1 MPRKLPPL
9 NALRTFEA
17 AARLSS
23 FTRAA
28 DELCVTHGAVSQQ
41 IRALEDYFGRPLF
54 DRVHGKVALN
64 SAGTKL
70 LPDICSSLERIE
82 NAIARVAVADS
93 SEILTVNVTTIFA
106 SHWLMSRL
114 RDFQQKYPD
123 ILVHLAPSPSFP
135 DNLGLGVDVAIRWGA
150 TNMANVHVEK
160 LIDVDT
166 FIACAPSLI
175 TGERPLRQPSDL
187 LAHNLIHD
195 DNGQAWEALLTKLG
209 VEGRKRGKEL
219 FYADFGLALQEAVE
233 GGGLI
238 VAGSLLAARDLEAG
252 RLVIPFDCF
261 IPNRKDYHLYYAEH
275 AASQPKVELFCAWI
289 REQAVSYRDS
299 NLDYRRFMAR

>member
-23 FTRAA
+23 FTQAA
-28 DELCVTHGAVSQQ
+28 EELCVTHGAVSQQ
-41 IRALEDYFGRPLF
+41 IRALEDYFGQPLF
-54 DRVHGKVALN
+54 DRMHGKVALN
-64 SAGTKL
+64 PAGLDL
-70 LPDICSSLERIE
+70 LPAIGSSLDRI
-82 NAIARVAVADS
+82 ASASAKLMIGDGP
-93 SEILTVNVTTIFA
+93 EILTVNVTTIFA
-106 SHWLMSRL
+106 SHWLIARL
-114 RDFQQKYPD
+114 RDFQQRHPE
-123 ILVHLAPSPSFP
+123 IEVHLAPSPSFP
-135 DNLGLGVDVAIRWGA
+135 DNLGRGVDVAIRWGA
-150 TNMANVHVEK
+150 SNMPNTRVEK

-175 TGERPLRQPSDL
+175 SGKNSLQKPQDL

-195 DNGQAWEALLTKLG
+195 DDGQAWQILLQELG
-209 VEGRKRGKEL
+209 VEGRKPIKDL
-219 FYADFGLALQEAVE
+219 FYADSGLALQEAVE

-261 IPNRKDYHLYYAEH
+261 IPHRKDYHLYYPEQAV
-275 AASQPKVELFCAWI
+275 SQPKVELFCAWI
-289 REQAVSYRDS
+289 HEQSANYRG
-299 NLDYRRFMAR
+299 NARDYSRFMV